1 MGNKALMIIDIQND
15 ITKNYKKIIDRIN
28 QAIDW
33 AVTENM
39 QIIYIKHNNLSPGT
53 RTFKP
58 DTKGAELV
66 PEMKVVSD
74 NIFVKTKANALT
86 SEEFTEFIE
95 KNGINEFFIAGADAT
110 GCVKSTCFN
119 MTKAGYSV
127 HVISDCVTS
136 YDLKKM
142 DEMYA
147 YYAKKGCEVKELKD
161 YMEGADC
168 PVDDRLARAG
178 TKCRQSMRLDGFG
191 ILVED
196 MGRMIRFY
204 RDVLGFEI
212 KEEENTSNVY
222 LVKDGTLFLLY
233 GRKDFEKMTS
243 RRYEYIKGLN
253 GHFEIALYVD
263 TFEEVDE
270 AYKKAVENGATSVL
284 EPELEPWGQRTCYIA
299 DPEGNLIEI
308 GSWNKPYEE
317 KDLVEV

>member
-39 QIIYIKHNNLSPGT
+39 QIIYIKHNNLSPGP

-86 SEEFTEFIE
+86 IEEFTEFIE

-161 YMEGADC
+161 YMEE
-168 PVDDRLARAG
+168 RA
-178 TKCRQSMRLDGFG
+178 
-191 ILVED
+191 
-196 MGRMIRFY
+196 
-204 RDVLGFEI
+204 
-212 KEEENTSNVY
+212 
-222 LVKDGTLFLLY
+222 
-233 GRKDFEKMTS
+233 
-243 RRYEYIKGLN
+243 
-253 GHFEIALYVD
+253 
-263 TFEEVDE
+263 
-270 AYKKAVENGATSVL
+270 
-284 EPELEPWGQRTCYIA
+284 
-299 DPEGNLIEI
+299 
-308 GSWNKPYEE
+308 
-317 KDLVEV
+317 